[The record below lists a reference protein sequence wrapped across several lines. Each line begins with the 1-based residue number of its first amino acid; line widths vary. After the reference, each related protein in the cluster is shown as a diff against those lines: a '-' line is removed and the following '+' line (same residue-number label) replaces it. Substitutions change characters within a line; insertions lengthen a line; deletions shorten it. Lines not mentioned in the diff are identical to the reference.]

1 MLPPAKHP
9 HPKWLADAIFY
20 EIYPQSFVDSN
31 GDGIGDIPGITLK
44 LDYIK
49 DLGCNAIW
57 LNPCFDS
64 PFKDAGYD
72 VRDYKKVASRYGT
85 NDDLIALFD
94 AAHRRDMHVILDL
107 VPGHTSEEHEWFHRS
122 CKVERNNYSDRYIW
136 TDSWISGGDGL
147 PFIGG
152 ESPRNGTYILN
163 FFKCQPALNY
173 GFAHPERSWQ
183 KPALG
188 PDAKATCDAMVD
200 VMRFWL
206 SRGADGF
213 RVDMA
218 DSLVKK
224 DDEGKPYTIRTWQ
237 YMFARI
243 RPAFPEAAFV
253 SEWGRP
259 EESMAAGFDMDF
271 YLDWRWDGVPNG
283 YNMLLRNVDDPL
295 SRKGDKSYFN
305 ADSGTPISEFLDE
318 YEPRLREAETADGN
332 FNFITCN
339 HDTATVAARNRP
351 GILHAVRDAGRAVPV
366 LRRRNRHAIP
376 RTARQRRRLRA
387 HRFAHTDAVG
397 CERRIRSTSR
407 VRFCRIGH
415 SAWRCDR
422 WQLPARRPVR
432 RRPDRRRTAGRR
444 RITVAYGALHT
455 PRQGGMR
462 RLAVG
467 GYVPCNRTR

>member
-1 MLPPAKHP
+1 MLSPAKHP

-188 PDAKATCDAMVD
+188 PDA
-200 VMRFWL
+200 
-206 SRGADGF
+206 
-213 RVDMA
+213 
-218 DSLVKK
+218 
-224 DDEGKPYTIRTWQ
+224 
-237 YMFARI
+237 
-243 RPAFPEAAFV
+243 
-253 SEWGRP
+253 
-259 EESMAAGFDMDF
+259 
-271 YLDWRWDGVPNG
+271 
-283 YNMLLRNVDDPL
+283 
-295 SRKGDKSYFN
+295 
-305 ADSGTPISEFLDE
+305 
-318 YEPRLREAETADGN
+318 
-332 FNFITCN
+332 
-339 HDTATVAARNRP
+339 
-351 GILHAVRDAGRAVPV
+351 
-366 LRRRNRHAIP
+366 
-376 RTARQRRRLRA
+376 
-387 HRFAHTDAVG
+387 
-397 CERRIRSTSR
+397 
-407 VRFCRIGH
+407 
-415 SAWRCDR
+415 
-422 WQLPARRPVR
+422 
-432 RRPDRRRTAGRR
+432 
-444 RITVAYGALHT
+444 
-455 PRQGGMR
+455 
-462 RLAVG
+462 
-467 GYVPCNRTR
+467 

>member
-259 EESMAAGFDMDF
+259 EESMAAGFDIKPTQSAICSVMLYDAKLSQDF
-271 YLDWRWDGVPNG
+271 
-283 YNMLLRNVDDPL
+283 
-295 SRKGDKSYFN
+295 
-305 ADSGTPISEFLDE
+305 
-318 YEPRLREAETADGN
+318 
-332 FNFITCN
+332 
-339 HDTATVAARNRP
+339 AARLQDE
-351 GILHAVRDAGRAVPV
+351 GIFVTGFYYPVVPKGQ
-366 LRRRNRHAIP
+366 A
-376 RTARQRRRLRA
+376 
-387 HRFAHTDAVG
+387 
-397 CERRIRSTSR
+397 RIRVQVSAGHTTEQLDR
-407 VRFCRIGH
+407 CIAAFVKIGKEMN
-415 SAWRCDR
+415 
-422 WQLPARRPVR
+422 V
-432 RRPDRRRTAGRR
+432 
-444 RITVAYGALHT
+444 IK
-455 PRQGGMR
+455 
-462 RLAVG
+462 
-467 GYVPCNRTR
+467 

>member
-1 MLPPAKHP
+1 MLSPAKHP

-163 FFKCQPALNY
+163 FFKCQPPLTY

-339 HDTATVAARNRP
+339 TTPHAWRRDCRSAKSPWHTARCSRCRACRSCITATKSACDTAHCPAKKAATC
-351 GILHAVRDAGRAVPV
+351 APV
-366 LRRRNRHAIP
+366 
-376 RTARQRRRLRA
+376 RA
-387 HRFAHTDAVG
+387 HRCSG
-397 CERRIRSTSR
+397 
-407 VRFCRIGH
+407 VRTTHPEHFTCPIL
-415 SAWRCDR
+415 
-422 WQLPARRPVR
+422 Q
-432 RRPDRRRTAGRR
+432 
-444 RITVAYGALHT
+444 
-455 PRQGGMR
+455 
-462 RLAVG
+462 
-467 GYVPCNRTR
+467 NRTLGLAM